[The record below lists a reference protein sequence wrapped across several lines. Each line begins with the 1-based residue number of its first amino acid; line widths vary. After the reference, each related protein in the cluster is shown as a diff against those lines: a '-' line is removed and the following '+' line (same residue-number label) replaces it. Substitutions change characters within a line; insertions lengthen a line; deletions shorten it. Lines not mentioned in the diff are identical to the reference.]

1 MLEVHSPSS
10 TPVSPAQTAQIQ
22 AGSISSGAAPAKP
35 AGRYHVSLAVDD
47 SEIREA
53 QRLRHQ
59 VFVGEMG
66 AHLTTVLP
74 GHDIDLYDPFCDH
87 LLVRDLA
94 SGDVVGTYRILPP
107 DAAKRIGSYYSEQE
121 FDFTRLHDLRPRMAE
136 LGRSCVHRDHRSG
149 GVIARLWMGLA
160 EYLTR
165 NGCEYIVGCASI
177 GMADGG
183 HVAASV
189 YRQLSASHMAPVE
202 WRATPRYRLPVES
215 LDDGQLATLPPL
227 IKGYT
232 RSGGMVC
239 GEPAW
244 DPDFNTA
251 DLLTLLPLAQLNRS
265 YARRFGA

>member
-1 MLEVHSPSS
+1 MLEIRSDV
-10 TPVSPAQTAQIQ
+10 QQR
-22 AGSISSGAAPAKP
+22 P

-53 QRLRHQ
+53 QRLRHA
-59 VFVGEMG
+59 VFVEEMG
-66 AHLTTVLP
+66 ARLPSVLA

-87 LLVRDLA
+87 LLVRELC
-94 SGDVVGTYRILPP
+94 SGEVVGTYRILPP
-107 DAAKRIGSYYSEQE
+107 DAARRVGSYYSEQE
-121 FDFTRLHDLRPRMAE
+121 FDLTRLHFLRPRMAE
-136 LGRSCVHRDHRSG
+136 LGRSCVHPAHRSG

-160 EYLTR
+160 DYMTRCGYEYM
-165 NGCEYIVGCASI
+165 VGCASI

-183 HVAASV
+183 HIAASV
-189 YRQLSASHMAPVE
+189 YRQLIERHLAPIE

-215 LDDGQLATLPPL
+215 LDDGQTSALPPL

-232 RSGGMVC
+232 RLGAMVC

-251 DLLTLLPLAQLNRS
+251 DLLMLLPMAQLNRS
-265 YARRFGA
+265 YARRFVG